1 MKILIIV
8 VIGVLVLWSLW
19 GIFSSRVEQAAFT
32 VVSKKRDYELR
43 RYAAHIEAQTTVSGT
58 HTDAMREGFT
68 IIAGYIFGG
77 NTGKASIPMTAPV
90 GSTDTASE
98 KIAMTAPVV
107 RSTAVSEKVPMTA
120 PVVATGEGERQTIS
134 FVMPRSYTLE
144 TLPTP
149 NDGRVALVAVPERT
163 MAAHTYIGYTSE
175 KRTENMK
182 ALLLA
187 ALARDGVEVIG
198 TPAYAGYN
206 APGTPPWLMR
216 HDILVEVK

>member
-1 MKILIIV
+1 MKLFILV
-8 VIGVLVLWSLW
+8 AIGVLVLWSLW
-19 GIFSSRVEQAAFT
+19 GILSSRVEQAAFT
-32 VVSKKRDYELR
+32 VVSKTRDYELR
-43 RYAAHIEAQTTVSGT
+43 RYAAHIEAQTTVTGA
-58 HTDAMREGFT
+58 HMDAMREGFT

-77 NTGKASIPMTAPV
+77 NTSKASIPMTAPV
-90 GSTDTASE
+90 GSADASSE

-107 RSTAVSEKVPMTA
+107 STKTVSEKVPMTA

-149 NDGRVALVAVPERT
+149 NDARVALVAVPERT
-163 MAAHTYIGYTSE
+163 VAAHTYYGYTTQ

-187 ALARDGVEVIG
+187 ALARDGVEIIG

-206 APGTPPWLMR
+206 APGTPPWLVR
-216 HDILVEVK
+216 HEILVEVK